1 MTDKLPS
8 ATLNVALLPLP
19 IKWADKQANFDAV
32 ETSMEHLLAGTDVLV
47 LPELFSTGYVDDPL
61 LMRDMAEQ
69 TDGETM
75 AKIRQWAAAHSVA
88 VGGSFL
94 AMEDGRLYNRGFF
107 VEPSGETTFY
117 DKRHLFSLSAE
128 SRILTPGNDNVPV
141 IRFRGW
147 NIAMVICYDL
157 RFPVWCRSRN
167 CLFDLLLVPAN
178 WPQSRGYA
186 FEHLLIARA
195 IENQCA
201 VAGCDRGGSDQYG
214 DYDGLSQIFD
224 GRGMPVGVQS
234 GPFVF
239 ASLRRD
245 KLESYREHFP
255 VSRDAD
261 DFEIVGR

>member
-1 MTDKLPS
+1 MPPT

-19 IKWADKQANFDAV
+19 IRLADKCANLDAV
-32 ETSMEHLLAGTDVLV
+32 EESLSRLPSGTDVLV
-47 LPELFSTGYVDDPL
+47 LPELFTTGYIDNSRQ
-61 LMRDMAEQ
+61 MRDMAEPA
-69 TDGETM
+69 DGDTIVRVRE
-75 AKIRQWAAAHSVA
+75 WAASHSMAVA
-88 VGGSFL
+88 GSFL
-94 AMEDGRLYNRGFF
+94 ALDGGALYNRGFF
-107 VEPSGETTFY
+107 VEPSGDTTFY
-117 DKRHLFSLSAE
+117 DKKHLFSLSAE
-128 SRILTPGNDNVPV
+128 SSILSPGTKEIPV

-147 NIAMVICYDL
+147 NISMIICYDL

-167 CLFDLLLVPAN
+167 YRYDLLLVPAN

-195 IENQCA
+195 IENQSA

-224 GRGMPVGVQS
+224 GRGMPVGCQS
-234 GPFVF
+234 GPFVY

-255 VSRDAD
+255 VNRDAD
-261 DFEIVGR
+261 DFEIVNR